1 MSEIDTGLK
10 ASARKHKARLPQ
22 YMCRRLF
29 TEKRTPFLHPSTPNV
44 VQKNYEENREER
56 LNFVKW
62 RLQGVYDE
70 FCEVVPSRGV
80 R

>member
-1 MSEIDTGLK
+1 M
-10 ASARKHKARLPQ
+10 ARLPQ

-29 TEKRTPFLHPSTPNV
+29 TEKTTLFLHPSTPNV
-44 VQKNYEENREER
+44 VQKNYVEDDEER

-62 RLQGVYDE
+62 YLQGVYDE
-70 FCEVVPSRGV
+70 FCEVVPSGGV